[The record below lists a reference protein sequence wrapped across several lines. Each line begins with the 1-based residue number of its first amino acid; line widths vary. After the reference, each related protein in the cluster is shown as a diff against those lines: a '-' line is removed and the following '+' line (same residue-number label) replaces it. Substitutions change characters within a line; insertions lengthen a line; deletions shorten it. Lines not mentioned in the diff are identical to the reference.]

1 MTNDAIMTRHAGTAG
16 ADPCAMESTQPDP
29 GSHTPDSDQTTVD
42 SPAQAKRPRDGRLR
56 VLLHTKVVAMTALLL
71 ISGGGAAWEYFR
83 QYQPDQQTNPSV
95 ARAVVNAASDG
106 TVAILSYSPDS
117 LEKDFNAAR
126 SHLTGDF
133 LSYYSQFT
141 QQVVAPAAKQRSL
154 KTIAH
159 VMGAAVSELR
169 PDSAEVLIFV
179 DQRTTSTD
187 HLEPSMT
194 ASSVRVSM
202 TRVNNNWLIS
212 KFEPV

>member
-1 MTNDAIMTRHAGTAG
+1 
-16 ADPCAMESTQPDP
+16 
-29 GSHTPDSDQTTVD
+29 
-42 SPAQAKRPRDGRLR
+42 
-56 VLLHTKVVAMTALLL
+56 MTALLL